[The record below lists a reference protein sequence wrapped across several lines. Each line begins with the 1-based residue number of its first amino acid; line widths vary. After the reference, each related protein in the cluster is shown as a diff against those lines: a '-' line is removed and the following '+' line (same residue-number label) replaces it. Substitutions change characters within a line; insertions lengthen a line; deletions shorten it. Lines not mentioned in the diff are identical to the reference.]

1 MQRKSKSKGTV
12 ERLHAARMTLRHAAG
27 ILGVEHSHLR
37 RVIIGERRS
46 DVLLGR
52 YLSMMRDGRIGTPKH
67 AKTEPRMDAGRFTT
81 KNAKGAKGER
91 S

>member
-1 MQRKSKSKGTV
+1 MNRKTRSKGTV
-12 ERLHAARMTLRHAAG
+12 ERINAERQRGIVTLRHAAG

-37 RVIIGERRS
+37 RVLIGERRS

-52 YLSMMRDGRIGTPKH
+52 YMNLLRDQKKL
-67 AKTEPRMDAGRFTT
+67 AKAT
-81 KNAKGAKGER
+81 R